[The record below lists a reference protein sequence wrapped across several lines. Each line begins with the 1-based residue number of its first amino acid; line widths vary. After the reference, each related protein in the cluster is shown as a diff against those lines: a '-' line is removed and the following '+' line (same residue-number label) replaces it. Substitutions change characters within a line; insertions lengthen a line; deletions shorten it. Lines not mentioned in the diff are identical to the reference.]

1 MISHNVYQY
10 RRLGAMQSDK
20 NDYRLVLNGF
30 PPRPI
35 SDLHPTNWERYSR
48 INHVRRFNSYM
59 NRTLDEDELR
69 YARRLA

>member
-20 NDYRLVLNGF
+20 NDYELILNGF

-35 SDLHPTNWERYSR
+35 PD
-48 INHVRRFNSYM
+48 
-59 NRTLDEDELR
+59 LDEDQWTRYGNIHYSRRRKAYLHRVDHSELH